1 MTVKARIYTIFLPC
15 YSPRKS
21 ELLGRLQSEL
31 ANVEF
36 VGPDDLSG
44 IMDTEGR
51 EEAYQ
56 NIRRMKGEIDGVL
69 VFGGYLD
76 RELSLL
82 GLPVIVVRSLFGVG
96 DWEKAILSF
105 YKGEKVLTACLS
117 DFDISAH
124 TSTSRFNDLLNKIK
138 LISALRKVKN
148 SRLLVVQE
156 PEILGN
162 YDISGMDFHSPL
174 PEDYNEVYSRN
185 LREMRLEVTHASLTE
200 LNVEIEKV
208 EGSGAEEVADMWINE
223 AEQIRE
229 TNRGEVLRAARMYL
243 GMESLME
250 KYGANGIA
258 IRSLVPWVRG
268 MTNVTPCLANT
279 ELNKQL
285 RVGVCEGLVNSAITE
300 MFGIYV
306 TGNPSFIGDVIGID
320 RVNDM
325 VAFAHCQC
333 PMNPHGSD
341 RVPYI
346 IRSHALQK
354 ENEMLP
360 DDYPEAGPSL
370 SAVVQVELPT
380 NEVVTAVKF
389 GIYDKKIA
397 VSTGVSVSGEELYR
411 GFDDILCRTKL
422 LMKTNSE
429 AFERNYDTVSFG
441 VHRNI
446 IYGDHRARIKE
457 LGTLMGFKVVEEDR

>member
-36 VGPDDLSG
+36 VGPDDLLG

-148 SRLLVVQE
+148 
-156 PEILGN
+156 
-162 YDISGMDFHSPL
+162 
-174 PEDYNEVYSRN
+174 
-185 LREMRLEVTHASLTE
+185 
-200 LNVEIEKV
+200 
-208 EGSGAEEVADMWINE
+208 
-223 AEQIRE
+223 
-229 TNRGEVLRAARMYL
+229 
-243 GMESLME
+243 
-250 KYGANGIA
+250 
-258 IRSLVPWVRG
+258 
-268 MTNVTPCLANT
+268 
-279 ELNKQL
+279 
-285 RVGVCEGLVNSAITE
+285 
-300 MFGIYV
+300 
-306 TGNPSFIGDVIGID
+306 
-320 RVNDM
+320 
-325 VAFAHCQC
+325 
-333 PMNPHGSD
+333 
-341 RVPYI
+341 
-346 IRSHALQK
+346 
-354 ENEMLP
+354 
-360 DDYPEAGPSL
+360 
-370 SAVVQVELPT
+370 
-380 NEVVTAVKF
+380 
-389 GIYDKKIA
+389 
-397 VSTGVSVSGEELYR
+397 
-411 GFDDILCRTKL
+411 
-422 LMKTNSE
+422 
-429 AFERNYDTVSFG
+429 
-441 VHRNI
+441 
-446 IYGDHRARIKE
+446 
-457 LGTLMGFKVVEEDR
+457 